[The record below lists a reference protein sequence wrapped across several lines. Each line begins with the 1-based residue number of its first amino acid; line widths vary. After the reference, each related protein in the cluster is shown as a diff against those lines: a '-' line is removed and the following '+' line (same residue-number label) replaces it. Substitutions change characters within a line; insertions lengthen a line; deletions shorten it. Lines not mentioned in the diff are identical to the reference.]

1 MTVNLCDANCKPT
14 TIEHKY
20 LIALSYL
27 LKVTFGKI
35 WNLLRNLVRIKKIKR
50 FHWQLIVVAIW
61 VRNNTVTTL
70 ASTCF
75 GVRKNTEISSA

>member
-35 WNLLRNLVRIKKIKR
+35 WNLLRNLVRIKKLR
-50 FHWQLIVVAIW
+50 D
-61 VRNNTVTTL
+61 
-70 ASTCF
+70 ST
-75 GVRKNTEISSA
+75 GN